1 MSSPSIFVETNMP
14 TPPSAEAP
22 YFDDQSNAPA
32 TFFLREYD
40 TIATSHGL
48 SGKQKLETIV
58 HYIARPMR
66 DHWKTLEGYSTG
78 DWETFKLALESRYP
92 DTSTARH
99 YIPRILQDFVHIS
112 AKNRMQNEHDVMTYY
127 RCFLTISKP
136 LINKRLITV
145 TGRNIEFILGFHPD
159 DRAPLN
165 LRLFNMKPNQPPGQP
180 YDIKDSLRAARIEF
194 SGRPSGF
201 LSQRGSPHDI
211 STTVKWLM
219 YHQGY
224 NERRMRRGDGREGRD
239 PRRFR
244 QDSQDGEAS
253 FTHFPNRGPR
263 NQGREDRDFL
273 QEQGSF
279 SGVDRAPSS
288 RLSTT
293 SAPQSE
299 TQPVTSLITQ
309 TVDVSPY
316 MQSEGCIFC
325 ADRGH
330 SFSQCSTANDYVR
343 TGRIRIT
350 NYRLRLPNGEPIP
363 NDGKGRG
370 LKPAIDEWILANIVS
385 STRLLTL

>member
-1 MSSPSIFVETNMP
+1 MSLPSIFMETDMP

-22 YFDDQSNAPA
+22 YFDDQSNAPV

-40 TIATSHGL
+40 TIANSRGL
-48 SGKQKLETIV
+48 SDRQKVETIV

-66 DHWKTLEGYSTG
+66 DLWKTLEGYSTG
-78 DWETFKLALESRYP
+78 DWETFKLALASRYP
-92 DTSTARH
+92 DTATARH

-127 RCFLTISKP
+127 RCFLTISNP
-136 LINKRLITV
+136 LIHKRLITV

-165 LRLFNMKPNQPPGQP
+165 LRLFNMKPNQLPGQP
-180 YDIKDSLRAARIEF
+180 YDIKDTLRAARIEF

-201 LSQRGSPHDI
+201 LSQRGALHDI

-224 NERRMRRGDGREGRD
+224 NERGTRRGLGREGRD

-244 QDSQDGEAS
+244 QDSQDGEAR
-253 FTHFPNRGPR
+253 FTHLSNRGPR
-263 NQGREDRDFL
+263 NRGREDQDTF
-273 QEQGSF
+273 QERGSF
-279 SGVDRAPSS
+279 TVADRTPSNQ
-288 RLSTT
+288 LSTT
-293 SAPQSE
+293 STPQSE
-299 TQPVTSLITQ
+299 TQPVASLITQ
-309 TVDVSPY
+309 TADVSPCL
-316 MQSEGCIFC
+316 QTDGCIFC
-325 ADRGH
+325 ADQGH
-330 SFSQCSTANDYVR
+330 NFSQCSTANDYVR
-343 TGRIRIT
+343 TGRIHIT
-350 NYRLRLPNGEPIP
+350 NYHLRLPNGEPIP